1 MIVDFIGIFDNL
13 QRALA
18 FDSTDIDG
26 IYENID
32 SLRCELKKLIERVK
46 MIIYQFL
53 QIFLM
58 INKSQ
63 KYLIIIDT
71 QRNVSVIMNFLSL

>member
-1 MIVDFIGIFDNL
+1 LIVDFIGIFDNL

-63 KYLIIIDT
+63 NT
-71 QRNVSVIMNFLSL
+71 